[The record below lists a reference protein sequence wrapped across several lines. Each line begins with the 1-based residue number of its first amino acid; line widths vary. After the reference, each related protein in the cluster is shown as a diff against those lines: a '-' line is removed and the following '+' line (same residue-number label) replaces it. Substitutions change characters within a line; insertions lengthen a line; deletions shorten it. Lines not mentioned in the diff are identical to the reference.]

1 MIQRNNKFITVLN
14 YIINFFLF
22 AASFFMVTIILSISV
37 DAEEQ
42 NATTIVEVIGTGIIY
57 QKDVE
62 AARTEAISNSLVS
75 AVDLAVADLLP
86 IDSLVQNFSRLND
99 ILYSQTDKYICDYKV
114 FTELKIENIYRVLV
128 QATIFIDKIKKN
140 LSESGII
147 YAKKTLPRILLIIKE
162 KNQEKV
168 LHRYLWEEDIAF
180 AGSVG
185 ENSIAKTM
193 REKGFKVIEYK
204 SIISDIDIDA
214 IDSTDI
220 NDLKALN
227 LGTRLQADVVI
238 IGRSVAHKTAN
249 TMGKGIRS
257 FKGIITARAFKIDS
271 GEEIAATIQTATAVN
286 SDEISGNREALSSAG
301 TLAGN
306 DLASQIM
313 TMSLKENMNITKL
326 EITVGGTQN
335 LANFVMFRK
344 FLDDL
349 PEVHEI
355 RTKEM
360 RPDEAAIII
369 NYQGNARELA
379 DAMMLKTFESFG
391 IKIYGITQ
399 NNLRLEL
406 IPNLHQSRGSS

>member
-249 TMGKGIRS
+249 TMGEGIRS